1 MFEDFKVSRDGI
13 SGQGVRDGRH
23 RREDR
28 RLDRRRQRRPELV
41 QLVEVLHVCCEID
54 TLRVMLPY
62 LSLIQNESPN

>member
-41 QLVEVLHVCCEID
+41 QLVEVLHV
-54 TLRVMLPY
+54 LL
-62 LSLIQNESPN
+62 